1 METDFS
7 QINDGVSR
15 RKRDV
20 FWNRLPTHVLGPE
33 YLDKRRPLSDIILLA
48 VLVPYCEN
56 KLTLLQC
63 NAKFSLGMDG
73 PVSAGIREDGF
84 LTAEFSLHKRQREGY
99 LIYFFK
105 ISLLTVWG
113 GRRSLAAG
121 IHMGRKFVFVTADKW
136 KETLSTTNCS
146 KFHIHS
152 FRFNGQHGVLHGG
165 PFARVSLRLSSQY

>member
-105 ISLLTVWG
+105 IFLYIHISFNYYLF
-113 GRRSLAAG
+113 SLARALPLALHVKTSYSG
-121 IHMGRKFVFVTADKW
+121 VAPLWNADICFYIFQ
-136 KETLSTTNCS
+136 LHS
-146 KFHIHS
+146 K
-152 FRFNGQHGVLHGG
+152 
-165 PFARVSLRLSSQY
+165 